1 MLPLARAALVVLGLA
16 WTALAAET
24 ALPPRPPGKVSKPPA
39 RRYTEL
45 KSGVYDCELKGM
57 MCLACA
63 GMIKEELL
71 RVDGVQG
78 AWVDFDTRIL
88 RLEIKPKK
96 VVPVNAVKRALA
108 RATRRID
115 LGTEFALGAVRYVP

>member
-1 MLPLARAALVVLGLA
+1 MSAPVIRAALIVLSLA
-16 WTALAAET
+16 WAAHAAEP
-24 ALPPRPPGKVSKPPA
+24 APAQPPKGKPGKA

-45 KSGVYDCELKGM
+45 KSGVYDCELAGM

-71 RVDGVQG
+71 RVEGVQG
-78 AWVDFDTRIL
+78 AWIDFDTRIL

-96 VVPVNAVKRALA
+96 IVPVNAVKRALA

-115 LGTEFALGAVRYVP
+115 LGSEFVLGPIRYVP